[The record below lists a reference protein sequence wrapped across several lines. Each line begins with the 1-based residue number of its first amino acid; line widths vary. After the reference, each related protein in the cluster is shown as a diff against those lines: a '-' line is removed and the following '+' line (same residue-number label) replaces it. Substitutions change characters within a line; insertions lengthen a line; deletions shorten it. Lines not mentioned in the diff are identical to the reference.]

1 MFTFDSLE
9 PGEVEGERQLRGR
22 PGHQQGQD
30 QEAGERQKSVQ
41 VSARQPTLDT
51 YMLELEV
58 GRVWPMSPPSARCA
72 VVSTASSL
80 LRPAPPLASRYHPAL
95 TRHQHANTCTASL
108 PQQYLHGWCLILCSR
123 MHHHSVQRIQSST
136 DIFS

>member
-9 PGEVEGERQLRGR
+9 PGEVEGEGQLRGR

-30 QEAGERQKSVQ
+30 QEAGARRGQHE
-41 VSARQPTLDT
+41 VSTEVRTLDT
-51 YMLELEV
+51 YILQLEV

-95 TRHQHANTCTASL
+95 TRHQ
-108 PQQYLHGWCLILCSR
+108 PQP
-123 MHHHSVQRIQSST
+123 
-136 DIFS
+136 